1 MKTADWIIAGLT
13 AFVLIGLMYTVLFC
27 AWVFGQ

>member
-1 MKTADWIIAGLT
+1 MKTADWIIAGLA
-13 AFVLIGLMYTVLFC
+13 AFCLLALMYTVLFA